1 MLSLPIYGPESYDS
15 VNDRFTHAELFRLEL
30 EHSLVSL
37 SKWESKFE
45 KPFLG
50 EGEKTEA
57 ELLWY
62 INAMH
67 QGDELPEDLHLYL
80 TDDHVRQVNEYINA
94 KMTATWFSEV
104 DDKKNKEVIT
114 AEVIYYWMVSLQIP
128 FECQSWHLNR
138 LMTLVRVINEKNA
151 PPKQLSREQIMERNR
166 RLNEERQR
174 KYGTSG

>member
-1 MLSLPIYGPESYDS
+1 MLSLPIYGPELFDEK
-15 VNDRFTHAELFRLEL
+15 VERFTRAELFRLEL

-50 EGEKTEA
+50 EGEKTEE

-67 QGDELPEDLHLYL
+67 QGDNLPPDLHLYL
-80 TDDHVRQVNEYINA
+80 TDDHVVKVNEYINA
-94 KMTATWFSEV
+94 KMTATWFSEN

-128 FECQSWHLNR
+128 FECQHWHLNR

-151 PPKQLSREQIMERNR
+151 PPKKLSREQIMERNR
-166 RLNEERQR
+166 RLNEERQK